1 MGKKQAMHKVLL
13 LTVMVVPVLKSS
25 TAQTI
30 ITEMDKVTY
39 YNSLDTSVSSVYNK
53 VASLCNCY
61 LRANYPKSLVLV
73 KLDMEISKDTV
84 YYQVGYDNLYGN
96 SGFPDSTGAS
106 QTTGVNIYF
115 DTGLRIKACDTAINK
130 ENILKL
136 LDYGVQHYEELKTM
150 RAEVLAMAADAR
162 DRHCSIDPG
171 TMHVILTRRT
181 PRKIT
186 DAIRYCR

>member
-1 MGKKQAMHKVLL
+1 MHKVLL
-13 LTVMVVPVLKSS
+13 LIVMVVPVLKSS

-30 ITEMDKVTY
+30 VTEMGKVTY

-53 VASLCNCY
+53 VAWLCNCY
-61 LRANYPKSLVLV
+61 LRANYPKSPILV
-73 KLDMEISKDTV
+73 KLDMEISKDTI

-96 SGFPDSTGAS
+96 SGFPDSTGS
-106 QTTGVNIYF
+106 GQSPGGNIYF

-136 LDYGVQHYEELKTM
+136 LDYGIQHYEELKTI

-162 DRHCSIDPG
+162 DRHCSVDDG
-171 TMHVILTRRT
+171 TMKDILTKRT
-181 PRKIT
+181 PRKIL